1 MDKRDQPAE
10 EPTQPKRTPVTRQ
23 NYQSLIDQRFAE
35 AAAAGLFDN
44 LPGQGQPQ
52 QLDDDALVVEEDR
65 AAFRLLKANGFAPP
79 WAEVRREIDT
89 ERAALDAWRAQ
100 MNQRWARMG
109 AAARATVRA
118 QYRQKLGDLQRLI
131 VNYNLTAPRGIAH
144 IEGLRL
150 EDELRKL
157 GN

>member
-1 MDKRDQPAE
+1 MDERDQPSE
-10 EPTQPKRTPVTRQ
+10 ESAQPKRTPVTRQ

-52 QLDDDALVVEEDR
+52 QLDDDALVTEEDR
-65 AAFRLLKANGFAPP
+65 AAFRLLKASGFAPP

-89 ERAALDAWRAQ
+89 ERADLDAWRTQ

-109 AAARATVRA
+109 AAARATTRA
-118 QYRQKLGDLQRLI
+118 KYRQ
-131 VNYNLTAPRGIAH
+131 
-144 IEGLRL
+144 
-150 EDELRKL
+150 
-157 GN
+157 